1 MNSSM
6 DIAAITALV
15 RELFLQGNQDIPLD
29 PADDLLR
36 MGVCDSLGLV
46 QLATE
51 LERRVPG
58 LRVHD
63 ADVTDANLGSIGRIA
78 AFLAGK

>member
-1 MNSSM
+1 M
-6 DIAAITALV
+6 DVPAVMALV
-15 RELFLQGNQDIPLD
+15 REIFLHGNPDIPLS
-29 PADDLLR
+29 PGDDLLQ

-58 LRVHD
+58 LRIHD
-63 ADVTDANLGSIGRIA
+63 ADVTPDNLGSISRIS
-78 AFLAGK
+78 AFLTGQ

>member
-1 MNSSM
+1 M
-6 DIAAITALV
+6 DVPAVTALV
-15 RELFLQGNQDIPLD
+15 RELFLRGNPDIPLA
-29 PADDLLR
+29 PGDDLLQ
-36 MGVCDSLGLV
+36 MGICDSLGLV

-63 ADVTDANLGSIGRIA
+63 GDVTPENLGSIWRIS
-78 AFLAGK
+78 AFLAGR